1 MGLFDKL
8 QDVVR
13 VAKKLEDVIDSVK
26 DVVDGIDSKASN
38 NVKDTSD
45 KKSVLSGGKLK
56 LANSTHMY
64 EDTEYCDD
72 DEYMIRFAIDD
83 NFKDADSHAA
93 EVGMYHPY
101 SPDSE
106 YGEAGNLPYVA
117 IENGNFF
124 YNAVEEFKEKGTF
137 AGAIDLVPLTG
148 KFYFKAKKVYG
159 ENMAYF
165 YGIDRC
171 DGFWENNGICIVY
184 PKSYVGTEDERKA
197 MQVLDVVAN
206 SYIEIKK

>member
-1 MGLFDKL
+1 MGFLDKL
-8 QDVVR
+8 QDVVK
-13 VAKKLEDVIDSVK
+13 VAKKLENVIDSVK
-26 DVVDGIDSKASN
+26 DVVDDIDSKVSN
-38 NVKDTSD
+38 NSKDDSV

-72 DEYMIRFAIDD
+72 DEYIIRFEIDD
-83 NFKDADSHAA
+83 NFKDADSGAA

-106 YGEAGNLPYVA
+106 YGEGGNLPYVA
-117 IENGNFF
+117 IENGDFV
-124 YNAVEEFKEKGTF
+124 YDAVEEFKKNGTF

-148 KFYFKAKKVYG
+148 KFYFKAKKAYG

-171 DGFWENNGICIVY
+171 DGFWVNNGICIVY
-184 PKSYVGTEDERKA
+184 PKSYVGTEDETKA